1 AKTQACYRSS
11 GSSPGSRASG
21 SATSPTRTSCAT
33 AWCATSSAPTP
44 RTPRAEMNLP
54 SREQLRYH
62 GVRWAWVPGLALL
75 VYLAFPSSA
84 SNVAPLLEP
93 GAVAEHEVIAPFTFP
108 VNKSDQ
114 ELAREAEELASTVKP
129 IYEFQQRA
137 FDSATIALH
146 AFFAA
151 TQNAA
156 DQGGPQAVM
165 RVAQEQRIVL
175 SPGEAAYLAKGGKRR
190 GLERALTDLFDRR
203 LGLGVTPPGVL
214 QVEQAPDLIIR
225 RRSSETSV
233 ARDQVLSY
241 AQYLARARRAHP
253 DKGSS
258 VGDAVYLRLA
268 GHFYRPTLVLNTL
281 ETERRRDDLRRSVD
295 PSKYIVRAGDRIVAA
310 HEVVTNEAHEKLVAL
325 HNDLVRRGA
334 ATSRSVGGGVRPA
347 AARLARPGHL
357 LGAVG
362 VLPPRDLPRVASGD
376 AAREP
381 VRAHAAPGRRGGALL
396 APAP

>member
-1 AKTQACYRSS
+1 D
-11 GSSPGSRASG
+11 
-21 SATSPTRTSCAT
+21 
-33 AWCATSSAPTP
+33 
-44 RTPRAEMNLP
+44 
-54 SREQLRYH
+54 
-62 GVRWAWVPGLALL
+62 
-75 VYLAFPSSA
+75 
-84 SNVAPLLEP
+84 
-93 GAVAEHEVIAPFTFP
+93 VIARFTFP
-108 VNKSDQ
+108 VIKSDQ

-190 GLERALTDLFDRR
+190 GLERALTDLFDRT

-233 ARDQVLSY
+233 AR
-241 AQYLARARRAHP
+241 
-253 DKGSS
+253 G
-258 VGDAVYLRLA
+258 
-268 GHFYRPTLVLNTL
+268 
-281 ETERRRDDLRRSVD
+281 
-295 PSKYIVRAGDRIVAA
+295 
-310 HEVVTNEAHEKLVAL
+310 
-325 HNDLVRRGA
+325 
-334 ATSRSVGGGVRPA
+334 GGGVRVA

-381 VRAHAAPGRRGGALL
+381 VRARAAPGRRGGALL